1 MPSIIKNAIKGCT
14 GTVFILEYQMIS
26 EEGDSGYS
34 PESVNVHAH
43 RNRHG
48 STTGKNLLSIK
59 YVAKCYGVIP
69 CENT

>member
-14 GTVFILEYQMIS
+14 GTVFIPEYQMLS

-34 PESVNVHAH
+34 PPP

-59 YVAKCYGVIP
+59 YVAKCYRVIP

>member
-1 MPSIIKNAIKGCT
+1 MPSIMKNAIKGCT
-14 GTVFILEYQMIS
+14 GTVFILEYQLIS

-34 PESVNVHAH
+34 PECAC
-43 RNRHG
+43 NRHG

-59 YVAKCYGVIP
+59 YVAKCYGVFP